1 MHIRKKDFFVF
12 ADECEI
18 PKVSAEK
25 MIAKIV
31 SLRSKY
37 QELCEG
43 SLLLPHLKER
53 FSELIDARCD
63 VQALKL
69 LHINQ
74 VCILQTD
81 ERGGLRTHTASFR
94 ITLFL
99 QTMRQSG
106 I

>member
-1 MHIRKKDFFVF
+1 
-12 ADECEI
+12 
-18 PKVSAEK
+18 

-63 VQALKL
+63 VL
-69 LHINQ
+69 
-74 VCILQTD
+74 
-81 ERGGLRTHTASFR
+81 GGT
-94 ITLFL
+94 I
-99 QTMRQSG
+99 
-106 I
+106 